1 MSEIQS
7 CLFLLIGND
16 LYLSFGPRVSGFTMM
31 CSSMLLI
38 TNIITN
44 SECQELMHGPD
55 RISIKLLCDDLSP
68 SGQVPN
74 AAGLIQKMNHM
85 MHF

>member
-1 MSEIQS
+1 MS
-7 CLFLLIGND
+7 
-16 LYLSFGPRVSGFTMM
+16 SFTIM
-31 CSSMLLI
+31 CFCMLVI
-38 TNIITN
+38 TNILTN
-44 SECQELMHGPD
+44 SECQELIHGPD

-74 AAGLIQKMNHM
+74 AAGVIQKMNHM